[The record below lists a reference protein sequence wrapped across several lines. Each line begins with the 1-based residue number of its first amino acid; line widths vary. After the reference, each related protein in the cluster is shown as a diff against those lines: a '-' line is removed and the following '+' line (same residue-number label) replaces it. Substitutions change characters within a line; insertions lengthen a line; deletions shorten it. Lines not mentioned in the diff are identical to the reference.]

1 MEAASNLGTE
11 FVLIYVLIGGNTIRN
26 QETVICSNAS
36 VPMSGANGPTGQN
49 VPRAAKLDD
58 SIESKNVM
66 MDRVWKTKIWIDQ
79 LKLESVS
86 LDFATGGETGV
97 SGAPVAS
104 LV

>member
-1 MEAASNLGTE
+1 MYLPVSKDSFSYRNVLLKRE
-11 FVLIYVLIGGNTIRN
+11 FSLLAVQVVNARLPNNDQNNDPNNDLIDPI
-26 QETVICSNAS
+26 
-36 VPMSGANGPTGQN
+36 
-49 VPRAAKLDD
+49 K
-58 SIESKNVM
+58 ESRNVM